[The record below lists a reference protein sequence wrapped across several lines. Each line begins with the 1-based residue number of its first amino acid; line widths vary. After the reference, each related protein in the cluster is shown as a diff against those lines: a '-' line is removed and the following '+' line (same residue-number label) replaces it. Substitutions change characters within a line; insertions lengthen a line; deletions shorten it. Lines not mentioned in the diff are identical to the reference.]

1 MRSDNDGDE
10 VTNSVMGLDLSML
23 RDDGTE
29 VHSNGVEL
37 RDAGVE
43 TSLVVNR

>member
-37 RDAGVE
+37 RDNMATGM
-43 TSLVVNR
+43 SCRR